1 VNKLGELTVR
11 IFDAGV
17 GFPLI
22 RVAAS
27 VPKARKSATI
37 EASYKSMEGGDLE
50 LRFDGPVSDVPPIIE
65 FLDPQ
70 LRAASET
77 NAEVSLMLYFPD
89 GLILDGQE
97 PEKLTERL
105 ARFVSGSAHVT
116 AKALQEEN

>member
-1 VNKLGELTVR
+1 M
-11 IFDAGV
+11 
-17 GFPLI
+17 
-22 RVAAS
+22 AAS

-37 EASYKSMEGGDLE
+37 EASYKSGEGGDLE

-65 FLDPQ
+65 FLNPQ

-77 NAEVSLMLYFPD
+77 NAEVSLMLSFPE